1 MRLARYKNMEELIVH
16 EAEAAS
22 RMTMQMADLPK
33 LDPTKNDVTEPIV
46 NITGL
51 NAYYGGL
58 QVLKEVNLSI
68 KENEVLAIMGPSG
81 CGKTT
86 LIRILNR
93 MNDEVPGFRRTGSVA
108 LQGVDI
114 YSKKVD
120 PVMLKTRVGMVF
132 QTPNPFPLSI
142 YENVAFGP
150 KIHRL
155 FRKRKE
161 LNRIVRD
168 SLERAGLWEEVKDRL
183 ETSALKL
190 SGGQQQR
197 LCIARALAV
206 HPQILLM
213 DEPASALDPGSTAK
227 VEELI
232 VDLKQNYTVIV
243 VTHNMQQAA
252 RVANSVVFLYRGEVI
267 EVGKAPDIFEKPTN
281 VLTEKYIRGTLV

>member
-1 MRLARYKNMEELIVH
+1 VTLQLTD
-16 EAEAAS
+16 AAKPS
-22 RMTMQMADLPK
+22 
-33 LDPTKNDVTEPIV
+33 PTKDSAQDPIV
-46 NITGL
+46 AINAL

-58 QVLKEVNLSI
+58 QVLKDVSLNIE
-68 KENEVLAIMGPSG
+68 ENQVLGIMGPSG

-93 MNDEVPGFRRTGSVA
+93 LNDDVPGFRRTGSVTI
-108 LQGVDI
+108 QGQDI
-114 YSKKVD
+114 YSREID

-132 QTPNPFPLSI
+132 QAPNPFPISI

-150 KIHRL
+150 KIHKL
-155 FRKRKE
+155 FRGKKE

-168 SLERAGLWEEVKDRL
+168 SLERAGLWDEVKDRL
-183 ETSALKL
+183 DTNALKL

-197 LCIARALAV
+197 LCIARALAN

-213 DEPASALDPGSTAK
+213 DEPASALDPGSTSK

-232 VDLKQNYTVIV
+232 VDLKQNYTVVV

-252 RVANSVVFLYRGEVI
+252 RVANNVVFLYRGEVVEI
-267 EVGKAPDIFEKPTN
+267 GKAPDIFENPTN
-281 VLTEKYIRGTLV
+281 PLTEKYIRGGLL